1 MEIIE
6 EKENGIIHIIIKG
19 RLDSDSAP
27 EADRVVKEIVVKEN
41 IRLLFDICDLEY
53 LSSAGLRL
61 ILMAAKEVYKKGGQ
75 IVLCSLNEK
84 VRKIFESSKL
94 KTAESVVSGMKKFS

>member
-1 MEIIE
+1 MEIIQ
-6 EKENGIIHIIIKG
+6 EKENGIIHIIIRG
-19 RLDSDSAP
+19 RLDSESAP
-27 EADRVVKEIVVKEN
+27 EADRVVKKIVVKEN

-75 IVLCSLNEK
+75 IVLCSLNER

-94 KTAESVVSGMKKFS
+94 TTAESVAAGLKKFS